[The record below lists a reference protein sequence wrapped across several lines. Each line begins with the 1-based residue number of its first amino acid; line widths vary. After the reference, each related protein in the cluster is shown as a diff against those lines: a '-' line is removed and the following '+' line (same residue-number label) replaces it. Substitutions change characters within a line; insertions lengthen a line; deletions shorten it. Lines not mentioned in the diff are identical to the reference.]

1 MAVKLIVEICR
12 MNKIDTHGAS
22 FKPEITK
29 YILGLRPSIK
39 EPLIKKVNTQCGN
52 PPFLPV
58 FDEFDKGPRSRSL
71 GGAMNR

>member
-1 MAVKLIVEICR
+1 
-12 MNKIDTHGAS
+12 
-22 FKPEITK
+22 
-29 YILGLRPSIK
+29 
-39 EPLIKKVNTQCGN
+39 LIKKVNTQCGN